1 MSAYFLKKKAGIRG
15 TPCQPYR
22 KILLFPRRVGIFQ
35 RVGAYIHRAMNI
47 LFAVVFTVCGLVI
60 LVRSPD
66 LFLATLLEGGVKA
79 AGGCIALLSS
89 YAVWMGLIRIWEECG
104 FSKKV
109 ARLVRPLARKL
120 LKTDDKEA
128 LDAVSMNLSVNL
140 LGISGAA
147 TPYGIK
153 AANLLDRTENAEYAS
168 AMFFVLN
175 ATSLQLLPASMVALR
190 TSLLSAN
197 PTDIILPTLLTTV
210 FSTLLG
216 VVLTAILLRPK
227 NERAYSKIK
236 GVCTS

>member
-1 MSAYFLKKKAGIRG
+1 M
-15 TPCQPYR
+15 
-22 KILLFPRRVGIFQ
+22 
-35 RVGAYIHRAMNI
+35 
-47 LFAVVFTVCGLVI
+47 CGLVI

-89 YAVWMGLIRIWEECG
+89 YAVWMGLIRIWEDCG